1 MNFLDAYKLFSS
13 GNEAPEIFH
22 KWSAI
27 SALSSFI
34 SRRVWIDQGHFI
46 IHPNLYII
54 LVGDPAGGKSTA
66 MNIARRVVRSVK
78 GIAIAPSA
86 ITLQALTELM
96 GDDNGPCKK
105 GFVHKVNG
113 VETREQYSHITIF
126 ANELVTLLG
135 AEPMGMI
142 NFFTDV
148 WDNPVFENKT
158 KNKGHDIINGPFV
171 TMLAC
176 MTPEVTGQ
184 MLKQAII
191 TGGFSRRCLF
201 VFSSQRG
208 KPVPRPTMTM
218 EQMEALSY
226 LIKRGTEMQS
236 IRGKFEWTPEAQ
248 EWFDAWYKTN
258 YDKMASVLDAATMFY
273 YRAKDGMLLK
283 LAMLISLARTNE
295 LILRVEDME
304 KALDMLNDTEN
315 SLSKVFLGAGA
326 NKQADIA
333 GKIMSFLQTR
343 KTPVLEKQVYTTMF
357 QHGTRADINECLN
370 HLVNIGEIKKFTE
383 KLGEH
388 IVVKVQAVDSTV

>member
-1 MNFLDAYKLFSS
+1 
-13 GNEAPEIFH
+13 
-22 KWSAI
+22 
-27 SALSSFI
+27 
-34 SRRVWIDQGHFI
+34 
-46 IHPNLYII
+46 
-54 LVGDPAGGKSTA
+54 
-66 MNIARRVVRSVK
+66 
-78 GIAIAPSA
+78 
-86 ITLQALTELM
+86 
-96 GDDNGPCKK
+96 
-105 GFVHKVNG
+105 
-113 VETREQYSHITIF
+113 
-126 ANELVTLLG
+126 
-135 AEPMGMI
+135 
-142 NFFTDV
+142 
-148 WDNPVFENKT
+148 
-158 KNKGHDIINGPFV
+158 
-171 TMLAC
+171 
-176 MTPEVTGQ
+176 
-184 MLKQAII
+184 
-191 TGGFSRRCLF
+191 
-201 VFSSQRG
+201 
-208 KPVPRPTMTM
+208 MTM